1 MKKSTYM
8 LLAACFVLTGC
19 ERGENNREVLSKLDA
34 ISSDLKKGVVPV
46 RWATANKSQI
56 STAIFVW
63 SRERMEQV
71 KKAEA
76 LPPETE
82 AKISEYEAL
91 KMELMR
97 MPMRFQLPTRTQ
109 RMFPP
114 PVTAPTSPRAQ
125 PTVPQP
131 PDSARPEASAAD
143 KEYEALS
150 NRVAEAKAPITAIVD
165 RRERQATEYY
175 RQYSVEGLIAD
186 YVKGHYDLIV
196 DSQERVLYRTSGEI
210 TDITEGVMALFKE
223 KTKQ

>member
-1 MKKSTYM
+1 MKKSIYM
-8 LLAACFVLTGC
+8 VLAACFVLTGC

-56 STAIFVW
+56 STAIYVW
-63 SRERMEQV
+63 SREKMEQD

-91 KMELMR
+91 KMELIR
-97 MPMRFQLPTRTQ
+97 MPMGRHLPTRTL
-109 RMFPP
+109 RFPP
-114 PVTAPTSPRAQ
+114 PVT
-125 PTVPQP
+125 VPQP
-131 PDSARPEASAAD
+131 SDSARPEASAAD

-150 NRVAEAKAPITAIVD
+150 NRVAEAKAPIAAIVD
-165 RRERQATEYY
+165 RRERQAADYY
-175 RQYSVEGLIAD
+175 RQYSVEGLIAE

-196 DSQERVLYRTSGEI
+196 DSQERVLYRTPGEI